1 MILAQGDR
9 DAVRIISGLLHDG
22 HRVGDCVRHFR
33 RIADRGFADH
43 AERAHPHPPG
53 RPRILA
59 LHHFPL
65 VEGAP
70 QPMTRTHRAWH
81 RIVWIGLAIAVGLGF
96 GLALAL
102 RPAPAAAPGPVMERA
117 R

>member
-9 DAVRIISGLLHDG
+9 DAVRAIVGLLRDG
-22 HRVGDCVRHFR
+22 HGGGGRIRLCRRV
-33 RIADRGFADH
+33 ADRGFADH
-43 AERAHPHPPG
+43 DRRAHPAHSG
-53 RPRILA
+53 RLRIMA
-59 LHHFPL
+59 LRYFSL
-65 VEGAP
+65 VKGAP

-81 RIVWIGLAIAVGLGF
+81 RIIWIGLAVAVGLGL